1 MKLFVTNNIYFCS
14 TKSAAWLQ
22 KKEIEELPKKSAN
35 FSKCTKSNP
44 TQTSNYIRPKT
55 IPRQELTCFQK
66 LFACINT
73 GYYCFLEGTSKPPV
87 NAPILLQFCSKIA
100 PILTPKIKSPI
111 STLSTYGGVS
121 WTHPKCVGQ
130 SVYHFQTFLGPLHP
144 WFHVYSGDLLIV
156 PKSAPILLQFCSK
169 FAPIYTQKNKTQFN
183 HYRHPYNVVYDL

>member
-73 GYYCFLEGTSKPPV
+73 GYYCFLLYG
-87 NAPILLQFCSKIA
+87 ILSVFFIGGLALSIYVIVIKQEREVLSSRLA
-100 PILTPKIKSPI
+100 SPK
-111 STLSTYGGVS
+111 
-121 WTHPKCVGQ
+121 Q
-130 SVYHFQTFLGPLHP
+130 N
-144 WFHVYSGDLLIV
+144 
-156 PKSAPILLQFCSK
+156 
-169 FAPIYTQKNKTQFN
+169 KNGW
-183 HYRHPYNVVYDL
+183 YAG